1 MDFRRETM
9 ERAVRAVQLSPLTLE
24 ALEKMGE
31 QSVSLSS
38 LGGVSAQ
45 QAKLTHQTLSE
56 LAVESELMWLF
67 RVGVVRREVDGQG
80 ITDCFRLTPLGHQ
93 VLTSLRQ
100 APVPALSLLDQV
112 HNTLARWLP

>member
-1 MDFRRETM
+1 MDFRQATM
-9 ERAVRAVQLSPLTLE
+9 ERALRAVQLGPLTLD
-24 ALEKMGE
+24 ALEKMGR

-45 QAKLTHQTLSE
+45 QAKLTRQVLSE

-80 ITDCFRLTPLGHQ
+80 ITDCFRLTPLGQQ
-93 VLTSLRQ
+93 VLARLRQ
-100 APVPALSLLDQV
+100 SPPSLSLLDQV
-112 HNTLARWLP
+112 NNTLARWLP